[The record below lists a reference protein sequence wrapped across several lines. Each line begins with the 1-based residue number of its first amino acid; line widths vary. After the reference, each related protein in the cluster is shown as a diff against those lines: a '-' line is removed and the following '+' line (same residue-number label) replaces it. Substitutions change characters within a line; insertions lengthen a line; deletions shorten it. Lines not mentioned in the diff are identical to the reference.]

1 LGRDKL
7 KLGIVN
13 DTLRFLSVF
22 GAALLLSLLLTPLAG
37 RLGRRWGLVDRPGGR
52 RRHATPTPRLGGV
65 ALFLS
70 FFTVSAIVFLS
81 EYVLQSPA
89 VPDDARRLRGVL
101 LGTAFVF
108 LVGLVDD
115 RFELKPGP
123 QYVAQF
129 IAALIA
135 IVHIVFI
142 QEISNP
148 LSGEPFPP
156 LPDLLTFCFTVFW
169 VMGMMNT
176 VNWLDGLD
184 GLAAGV
190 VAIAATLFAIHSYN
204 LAHVHEPM
212 RVNVALFPTALVGAC
227 LGFLPYNFFP
237 ARVFM
242 GSAGAMTLGYALA
255 TLSILAPARIATALL
270 VMGIPIVDVAWLIV
284 SRWRR
289 GVHPSQSGRDH
300 LHFRLLDRG
309 LSQRQIVVL
318 YCGFCA
324 FLGSLAL
331 LMPSGLSKLLALVV
345 MGTLTLMA
353 LVWLSRAS

>member
-1 LGRDKL
+1 
-7 KLGIVN
+7 
-13 DTLRFLSVF
+13 
-22 GAALLLSLLLTPLAG
+22 
-37 RLGRRWGLVDRPGGR
+37 
-52 RRHATPTPRLGGV
+52 
-65 ALFLS
+65 
-70 FFTVSAIVFLS
+70 
-81 EYVLQSPA
+81 
-89 VPDDARRLRGVL
+89 VL

-108 LVGLVDD
+108 LVGLADD

-135 IVHIVFI
+135 MAHIVFI
-142 QEISNP
+142 QEVTNP
-148 LSGEPFPP
+148 LVGEPQR
-156 LPDLLTFCFTVFW
+156 LPDWVTFGFTVFW

-190 VAIAATLFAIHSYN
+190 GAIAALLFAIHSYN
-204 LAHVHEPM
+204 LAHAHEPM
-212 RVNVALFPTALVGAC
+212 RVNVALFPTALAGAC
-227 LGFLPYNFFP
+227 LGFLPHNFYP

-242 GSAGAMTLGYALA
+242 GSAGAMTLGYTLA

-270 VMGIPIVDVAWLIV
+270 VMGIPIVDMAWLIV

-289 GVHPSQSGRDH
+289 GVRPSQPGRDH

-309 LSQRQIVVL
+309 LSQRQIVAL
-318 YCGFCA
+318 YYGFCA

-331 LMPSGLSKLLALVV
+331 LMPSGLYKLLALIVTGV
-345 MGTLTLMA
+345 LMLTA
-353 LVWLSRAS
+353 LVWLSRTSGED